1 MRTTSVRDAR
11 SQFSELIHGKE
22 AVIVTSNG
30 KPAAVVYP
38 LADPDKVPMEV
49 RRELFREYSQKMAL
63 ALKAHGMT
71 EEDVLRDFAALKKR
85 RRGR

>member
-1 MRTTSVRDAR
+1 MKTTSVRDAR
-11 SQFSELIHGKE
+11 SQFSELIHGNE
-22 AVIVTSNG
+22 AVIITSHG

-38 LADPDKVPMEV
+38 LSDPEKLPMEV
-49 RRELFREYSQKMAL
+49 RRELFREFSQKMAL

-71 EEDVLRDFAALKKR
+71 EEDVLHDFAAFKKR

>member
-38 LADPDKVPMEV
+38 LSDPEKVPMEV
-49 RRELFREYSQKMAL
+49 RRELFREFSQKMARE
-63 ALKAHGMT
+63 LKAHGLT
-71 EEDVLRDFAALKKR
+71 EEDVLRDFAASKKR

>member
-1 MRTTSVRDAR
+1 MKTTSVRDAR

-38 LADPDKVPMEV
+38 LSDPEKVPMEV
-49 RRELFREYSQKMAL
+49 RRELFREFSQKMAV

-71 EEDVLRDFAALKKR
+71 EKDVLRDFAESKKR